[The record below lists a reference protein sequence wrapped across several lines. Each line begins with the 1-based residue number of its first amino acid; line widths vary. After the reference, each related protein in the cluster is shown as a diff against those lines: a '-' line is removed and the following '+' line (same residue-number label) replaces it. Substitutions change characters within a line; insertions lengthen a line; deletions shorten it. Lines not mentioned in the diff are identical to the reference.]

1 MSDTFDVSIFLDHP
15 SKNHDK
21 EKETFVEK
29 MWLRPLDAHI
39 EAFSAYF
46 ELLKYEVRALLDTKR
61 TGLSSLEFDHVLT
74 IRDTILQNDSTNLAE
89 LRQIV
94 ANRLTAAALPDEA
107 ISPAIMFVVR
117 VLLMIKVKQSN
128 GSSNDQSYMLHISDN
143 ESLKSVVDTIQT
155 SPSLGYWNPIDGF
168 PSWFN
173 AIDLERKAGLRID
186 WTHYITDHLTVRDN
200 TLYLFSNVGALKHV
214 KNAQEFTSKFFTEEF
229 IDETLATSHLFFP
242 KPPHGYGYIDY
253 ISWFKNK
260 NGKIEIWQRSL
271 PSPNNPTVSRLY
283 TAYPVWNQRLAW
295 VLEASKNQ
303 PNMGIK
309 RIWYDDRDLS
319 LWWTRWAL
327 ITAVFL
333 TILFGLIQSITGI
346 IQVVYAANG

>member
-1 MSDTFDVSIFLDHP
+1 MSSTFDVGVFLDHP
-15 SKNHDK
+15 SKNHDT
-21 EKETFVEK
+21 EKKIFVEK

-39 EAFSAYF
+39 ESFSAYF
-46 ELLKYEVRALLDTKR
+46 ELLRDEVRALLNTKR
-61 TGLSSLEFDHVLT
+61 TGLSDLEFNHVLT
-74 IRDTILQNDSTNLAE
+74 IRDAILQNYSSSQAE

-94 ANRLTAAALPDEA
+94 TDQLQGT
-107 ISPAIMFVVR
+107 
-117 VLLMIKVKQSN
+117 VKQSN
-128 GSSNDQSYMLHISDN
+128 ESINGQSYILHISDN

-200 TLYLFSNVGALKHV
+200 TLYLFSNIGALKHV
-214 KNAQEFTSKFFTEEF
+214 KCAQELTSKFFTEDF

-242 KPPHGYGYIDY
+242 KPPHGYSYSDY
-253 ISWFKNK
+253 ITWFKNK
-260 NGKIEIWQRSL
+260 QGKIETWQRSL
-271 PSPNNPTVSRLY
+271 PSPNNPAVSRLY

-303 PNMGIK
+303 PNMGLR

-346 IQVVYAANG
+346 IQVVYAANGQ